1 MLSNWVLLSQ
11 ARPITLPKTIRE
23 MREKSFCW
31 LLAAAVFLNLACG
44 FRRDDQKVAEVN
56 GTVITR
62 SEVEKVAGKRLS
74 DLRQQLY
81 KVEQEKVDEL
91 ITATLLTE
99 EAKKRAISVNSLLDQ
114 EINSKVPP
122 IRDEEITAFYETNK
136 ARLPVDFS
144 KVHDQ
149 IRDYLKDE
157 KIAAQK
163 ALYLKTVRAN
173 AKIVKYLKPPP
184 VYRAEVP
191 FTGAPFRGTEKAP
204 VTVVKFEDFQCPYC
218 KTVQPTFNDL
228 LKRYDG
234 KLRIVHKDLPL
245 EAIHPQARQSAE
257 AARCAGEQGKFW
269 EYHDKLY
276 SYSPKLN
283 AEELKSYAKEVGLD
297 VASFDQCFTSGKY
310 RAAVQ
315 KDLNDGAQLGLTGT
329 PAFFINGREIS
340 GAQPLEAFAGIIDEE
355 LAQTK

>member
-1 MLSNWVLLSQ
+1 LKSKVWVYLISTGIVSVILFVGCQRTEPTKLADIDGQAVNASDLEKTAGKELSAQRERLYQLEKQKLEEYVRAMLLTREAKNRNVSVSALLEQ
-11 ARPITLPKTIRE
+11 
-23 MREKSFCW
+23 
-31 LLAAAVFLNLACG
+31 
-44 FRRDDQKVAEVN
+44 EVN
-56 GTVITR
+56 G
-62 SEVEKVAGKRLS
+62 KVPT
-74 DLRQQLY
+74 
-81 KVEQEKVDEL
+81 
-91 ITATLLTE
+91 ITE
-99 EAKKRAISVNSLLDQ
+99 EEIQGFYDKNKERIRVDLD
-114 EINSKVPP
+114 
-122 IRDEEITAFYETNK
+122 
-136 ARLPVDFS
+136 
-144 KVHDQ
+144 KVHTQ
-149 IRDYLKDE
+149 IRDYLHE
-157 KIAAQK
+157 QKIEARK
-163 ALYLKTVRAN
+163 NSYFETLRSK
-173 AKIVKYLKPPP
+173 AKIKTYLKPPP